1 MNCKTVLTGIAFFML
16 AVIPLHANENMS
28 VDEKVE
34 KMKSN
39 LALTDDQA
47 NQIKPILQDYKMKK
61 DQLDQDKEQKL
72 SAILN
77 STQMQ
82 QLREMKVDKDNKEEK
97 MEHQT
102 TP

>member
-1 MNCKTVLTGIAFFML
+1 MNGKTILAAATFLML

-28 VDEKVE
+28 VDEKV
-34 KMKSN
+34 MKLKNN

-77 STQMQ
+77 ATQMQ
-82 QLREMKVDKDNKEEK
+82 QLREMKVDKENKEEK

-102 TP
+102 AP